1 MSSSQS
7 LRDLPWSAAE
17 KKIARRAFE
26 QAYHK
31 QCTAIATK
39 VNQMM
44 VQASTD
50 PTVIWRIHDYLSEER
65 KNTDK
70 VFDYRYSVLI
80 MMFGTLLKDGW
91 LAEAD
96 LAGLQE
102 DKLEKISTGQAYKHC
117 SGLTT
122 CSQAPLPPL

>member
-1 MSSSQS
+1 M
-7 LRDLPWSAAE
+7 
-17 KKIARRAFE
+17 I
-26 QAYHK
+26 
-31 QCTAIATK
+31 
-39 VNQMM
+39 

-80 MMFGTLLKDGW
+80 MMFGTLLRDGW

-102 DKLEKISTGQAYKHC
+102 DKLEKIRHWAS
-117 SGLTT
+117 L
-122 CSQAPLPPL
+122 